1 MYIEINNETS
11 RDLAYLDPIYKN
23 LLEKTL
29 EKVNFS
35 TNCSVSVTF
44 VDVDFIHKL
53 NKEYRSIDRPTD
65 IISFAYLD
73 DINEKNIKSDYQIDL
88 GEMYICVDVAEQ
100 NAIEFKSNLKKELCF
115 LFIHGVLHLLG
126 YDHMTSAE
134 EKEMFSLQEEILSS
148 LNINR

>member
-11 RDLAYLDPIYKN
+11 RDLSYLDPIYKN

-126 YDHMTSAE
+126 YDHMNE
-134 EKEMFSLQEEILSS
+134 EDEKVMFGLQEKIMEE
-148 LNINR
+148 NYND

>member
-88 GEMYICVDVAEQ
+88 GEMYICVDVAKQ
-100 NAIEFKSNLKKELCF
+100 NATEYKSNLKKELCF

-126 YDHMTSAE
+126 YDHMNE
-134 EKEMFSLQEEILSS
+134 EDEKVMFGLQEKIMEE
-148 LNINR
+148 NYND